1 MFKKLTGKILGEDTS
16 KSSSDGFF
24 LNVRCNKCREQFH
37 LFINKS
43 WELMQN
49 FENNGS
55 VTYSLQKEIFG
66 VGCKNRIQV
75 KMQFDSGKNL
85 KSRQIENGEFIE
97 DKHPRQSNGP

>member
-1 MFKKLTGKILGEDTS
+1 MFKKLTEKIFGKETP

-24 LNVRCNKCREQFH
+24 LNVRCNECQEEFH

-49 FENNGS
+49 FEENGG

-66 VGCKNRIQV
+66 VGCQNRIIV
-75 KMQFDSGKNL
+75 KMEFDGRKKL
-85 KSRQIENGEFIE
+85 KSKQIENGEFIE
-97 DKHPRQSNGP
+97 DEG